1 MKTQTTRPF
10 YQIYHLPIF
19 IGIVLLTFIAR
30 VHHITLESV
39 WVDEGFSYWA
49 IRHADIWG
57 VLLRDVHPP
66 LYFLSLRLWVSVT
79 DISEFALR
87 YFSVLPSLLSVA
99 MVYQVARELERLRSP
114 YIQTP
119 IPLLASLMLALA
131 DMETSM
137 AQTIRMYTWHVL
149 WVVCS
154 AWAFFRF
161 VRLFTHDTVWSWRVL
176 SACVIWIG
184 ASVLLLYTQ
193 YVGLA
198 FIAVQGLT
206 ALLFL
211 RGKIR
216 LWVILGCVFIGASFI
231 PWGVAVVV
239 NQTANVGTGFNVPS
253 TLASLWNWRVNW
265 FTQQWAL
272 TIGLALL
279 GLFSIHFKISVQSDQ
294 REDIRDAN
302 PPLQPLKCHRL
313 PKPVPTRFIASS
325 PKNSTFSNLEK
336 GSGRMR
342 FGAIN
347 RPFFLL
353 MWIVIPVAGAY
364 ILNFYTPI
372 LMDYRLTQI
381 TPAVALLIAYGLG
394 HLRGKSLWF
403 IVAVLLIYGVATD
416 DTPNPRPPFRDIGQ
430 FVARIAGDDDLLLA
444 HVTPSGDWQMVYY
457 YELYL
462 PDLQRRSLRQWQLED
477 GGTYYQGLRDLLTAH
492 DGVWLMHWSSDMSS
506 FEALR
511 DTGYIQTAKTSWS
524 WVENSSLDLYRF
536 DRIPDQVLA
545 CFVNGMCIRQARFSD
560 VHDRML
566 VEIWWS
572 ADEILAQNYTV
583 SAILLDENGRLVAQ
597 DDSYPFFGE
606 KPTSTWADGEIVYDP
621 HPLRFAEGITELPAG
636 RYTVAVKVY
645 LLTDT
650 LTIQP
655 TDNGDEF
662 AILGEMNR

>member
-1 MKTQTTRPF
+1 MARMTTQTKLPM
-10 YQIYHLPIF
+10 YQAYQLPIF
-19 IGIVLLTFIAR
+19 IGILLLTFIAR
-30 VHHITLESV
+30 VHHVTLESV

-66 LYFLSLRLWVSVT
+66 LYFLSLRLWASVT

-114 YIQTP
+114 YTQTP
-119 IPLLASLMLALA
+119 IPMLASLMLALA
-131 DMETSM
+131 DMETAM

-154 AWAFFRF
+154 AWAFLRF
-161 VRLFTHDTVWSWRVL
+161 VRLFSHDTVWSRRVIW
-176 SACVIWIG
+176 ACGIWIG
-184 ASVLLLYTQ
+184 TSVLLVYTQ

-198 FIAVQGLT
+198 LIAVQGLT

-216 LWVILGCVFIGASFI
+216 LWVMFGCVLIGASFI
-231 PWGVAVVV
+231 PWGAAVVV

-253 TLASLWNWRVNW
+253 TLDSLWNWRVNW

-272 TIGLALL
+272 TIGLAFL
-279 GLFSIHFKISVQSDQ
+279 GLFSVGMKISFHS
-294 REDIRDAN
+294 A
-302 PPLQPLKCHRL
+302 PPRKPKTELKLNYTLGTAYMSSKQL
-313 PKPVPTRFIASS
+313 PSIKMPAKPA
-325 PKNSTFSNLEK
+325 K
-336 GSGRMR
+336 
-342 FGAIN
+342 IN

-353 MWIVIPVAGAY
+353 MWIVIPVMGAY

-394 HLRGKSLWF
+394 HLRGKTLWF

-462 PDLQRRSLRQWQLED
+462 PNLERRSLRQWQLEE
-477 GGTYYQGLRDLLTAH
+477 GGTYYQGLRDLLNAH
-492 DGVWLMHWSSDMSS
+492 NGVWLMHWSSDRSS

-524 WVENSSLDLYRF
+524 WVENSSLDLYRY
-536 DRIPDQVLA
+536 DRIPEQPLA
-545 CFVNGMCIRQARFSD
+545 RFVNGMSIQQARLSD
-560 VHDRML
+560 DGML

-572 ADEILAQNYTV
+572 SDEILSQNYTI

-621 HPLRFAEGITELPAG
+621 HPLKLAEGITELASG
-636 RYTVAVKVY
+636 RYTVAVKIY

-650 LTIQP
+650 LTVQP
-655 TDNGDEF
+655 TENGDEL
-662 AILGEMNR
+662 AILGEINR